1 MFNSET
7 IRSQFPIFSQIPS
20 LVYLDSAATTQKPK
34 RVIAAIDHYYSNLNA
49 NIHRGVY
56 SLSQKATD
64 AYELA
69 RERVADFLGTENS
82 NEIVFLRG
90 TTEGINLIAQ
100 TFGRSHLT
108 AGDEIIISE
117 LEHHSNIVPWQ
128 ILAQQTGAILKV
140 IPINDQGE
148 LIIEEFTKLLN
159 NKTKL
164 ISVAHVSNALGTVNP
179 IEEIIKQAHAKGVPV
194 IIDGAQAAPHLK
206 IDVKNLDCDFY
217 LISGHKIYG
226 PTGIGAL
233 YGKSEHLK
241 KMPPYQGG
249 GDMILSVSFEKTI
262 YQEAPFK
269 FEAGTP
275 HIAGAIALGEAIE
288 FIKEMDLALI
298 SRHEDLLLEK
308 AKKVLEEIPG
318 LTIIG
323 NPRKRVGVISF
334 VLDCA
339 HPHDIG
345 TVLDQK
351 DIAIRTGHHCA
362 QPLMERLS
370 VPATARISFGIYNTE
385 DELSQLAQGLH
396 DVRKLFS

>member
-1 MFNSET
+1 MFNSTT

-34 RVIAAIDHYYSNLNA
+34 RVIDAISHYYSNLNA

-100 TFGRSHLT
+100 TFGRSRL
-108 AGDEIIISE
+108 ASGDEIIISE

-128 ILAQQTGAILKV
+128 ILCQQTGAILKV
-140 IPINDQGE
+140 IPIDDQGE
-148 LIIEEFTKLLN
+148 LLIEEFTKLLSK
-159 NKTKL
+159 KTKL
-164 ISVAHVSNALGTVNP
+164 ISITHVSNALGTINP
-179 IEEIIKQAHAKGVPV
+179 IEEIISQARAQEIPV

-206 IDVKNLDCDFY
+206 IDVKKLDCDFY

-233 YGKSEHLK
+233 YGKAEHLK

-249 GDMILSVSFEKTI
+249 GDMILSVTFEKTI

-288 FIKEMDLALI
+288 FIKEMDLDLI
-298 SRHEDLLLEK
+298 SKHEELLLKK
-308 AKKVLEEIPG
+308 AKEILEQIPG
-318 LTIIG
+318 LTILG
-323 NPRKRVGVISF
+323 NPRQRTGVISF
-334 VLDCA
+334 ALDCA

-362 QPLMERLS
+362 QPLMERLG
-370 VPATARISFGIYNTE
+370 VPATARISFGMYNTLE
-385 DELSQLAQGLH
+385 DLSKLAEGLH